1 MIDNLEL
8 SIHIIKRL
16 GNILG
21 SEFAGEVGK
30 DVKRF
35 KKGDQLFG
43 YRGQGMGAYAW
54 YLGIPED
61 GMVAPPPKV
70 VLRSVPV

>member
-1 MIDNLEL
+1 MIDNLES
-8 SIHIIKRL
+8 SIDIIKSL

-35 KKGDQLFG
+35 KKGDQVCG
-43 YRGQGMGAYAW
+43 YRGQGMGSYAW
-54 YLGIPED
+54 
-61 GMVAPPPKV
+61 
-70 VLRSVPV
+70 